1 MVLKFRYHVF
11 APSGRLGYKMFRITG
26 QNAGERFRNGRPLSF
41 DGIGVMDVHF
51 EIPINVFNN

>member
-1 MVLKFRYHVF
+1 
-11 APSGRLGYKMFRITG
+11 MFRITG